1 VNRYRSEETMPGP
14 GDRHGPDRWDD
25 EPLTYVPRLRRLRDE
40 DEEYDRSRDEE

>member
-25 EPLTYVPRLRRLRDE
+25 PAPFIPGISRRQYDE
-40 DEEYDRSRDEE
+40 DEEYDRGLDE